1 MPTTPAGPPGAAP
14 REAAE
19 RWFNS
24 RGLPYFV
31 DEVRQDVAS
40 ALEARRLLVLS
51 AVTAAFAAAGAV
63 ATALLSDDPSG
74 SVLIAILAAAVPLT
88 WYAVRSLHAGTVAR
102 WTVGRTLSSLGLL
115 VPLVTRALPL
125 LLLFVTFLFIN
136 AEVWQVASSLD
147 DGVLWV
153 AVMLFAAV
161 AVAFL
166 VVRLPEELDQV
177 DDEMTGDSLISACAA
192 TPVEAEAARFAAE
205 IDDATLLARAQV
217 TGLAKANLVL
227 VLLISQALQVL
238 LLSVA
243 MFSFF
248 VLFGVVAIN
257 EKVIESWTGEPPTP
271 FIDGLPLLTHELV
284 RVATFLAAFSGL
296 YFTVYAV
303 SDQNYRTQFFGSLMK
318 QLRRAVGVRTVYRCL
333 QETRSPGEV

>member
-1 MPTTPAGPPGAAP
+1 MPCMSRTPSAEH
-14 REAAE
+14 RRAAE
-19 RWFNS
+19 AWFSS

-31 DEVRQDVAS
+31 DSIRSDVRDRLVRGRLI
-40 ALEARRLLVLS
+40 ALGSIA
-51 AVTAAFAAAGAV
+51 AAFAAAAFVGV
-63 ATALLSDDPSG
+63 WLWSKDPSN
-74 SVLIAILAAAVPLT
+74 SILAAMVASGLPLIA
-88 WYAVRSLHAGTVAR
+88 YAGRSLHAGTVAR
-102 WTVGRTLSSLGLL
+102 WTIGRTLSSLGLL

-153 AVMLFAAV
+153 SALLFALV

-166 VVRLPEELDQV
+166 LVRLPEELDKV
-177 DDEMTGDSLISACAA
+177 DDEMTGERLIAACAG
-192 TPVEAEAARFAAE
+192 TPLEAEAARIADQV
-205 IDDATLLARAQV
+205 DDRVLLERAQV

-238 LLSVA
+238 LLSLA
-243 MFSFF
+243 MFAFF
-248 VLFGVVAIN
+248 VVFGMVSIQAD
-257 EKVIESWTGEPPTP
+257 VIESWVGYKPEPFVSGVPAFTREP
-271 FIDGLPLLTHELV
+271 A

-303 SDQNYRTQFFGSLMK
+303 SDETYRSQFFGSLMK
-318 QLRRAVGVRTVYRCL
+318 QLRRAIGVRTVYRCL
-333 QETRSPGEV
+333 NPLDD